1 MALSKITIQRTDGN
15 LGVPLT
21 PQDNVTGLLFDSK
34 TLPGTTKAGD
44 VHLIYSVSDI
54 EKIGV
59 LPFKEGTEYE
69 KGLPHLHINEFFRL
83 NPGCPLYVMFADC
96 SVNWNAIESIQR
108 AAQGSIRQLG
118 IWTPL
123 KLWTSGVSNYTLNV
137 VASVNEK
144 AELLASQ
151 NYPLSIV
158 LQANAAGI
166 EEDDVLTNLTKIPT
180 CIGDQDRVTVLLGQG
195 GSKLV
200 TDIQNART
208 AHETVGFL
216 GAFMGI
222 VSKAKVSESV
232 AWVGKYNL
240 IGGVMD
246 NVSLG
251 FGDITITDGSF
262 NNLLPIRGL
271 ADAQLDQLDDKGYVF
286 PVYYTGKNGV
296 YISKD
301 RTCGSGDY
309 RMISRNRTIDKSRR
323 EVRRV
328 LLDMLNSP
336 IQVNPSNGQMAAADI
351 KVFKT
356 RISSVLDQ
364 MQANGEV
371 SGYSVVINEKQNVL
385 SNDQV
390 VIAYKIIPKGVATQI
405 LVQEGF
411 ALSTQNV

>member
-21 PQDNVTGLLFDSK
+21 PQDNVTGLLFDTK
-34 TLPGTTKAGD
+34 QLPGTTKSGD

-54 EKIGV
+54 EQIGV
-59 LPFKEGTEYE
+59 LPLKEGNEYE
-69 KGLPHLHINEFFRL
+69 SGLPHMHISEFFRL

-96 SVNWNAIESIQR
+96 SVNWSAVESIQR
-108 AAQGSIRQLG
+108 AAQGTIRQLG
-118 IWTPL
+118 VWTGLPIWTA
-123 KLWTSGVSNYTLNV
+123 GVSAYTLNL
-137 VASVNEK
+137 VADLNEK

-166 EEDDVLTNLTKIPT
+166 EEGNVLTNLSKIPT

-200 TDIQNART
+200 KDIQMART
-208 AHETVGFL
+208 KHETVGFL
-216 GAFMGI
+216 GAFMSI

-246 NVSLG
+246 NVNLG
-251 FGDITITDGSF
+251 FGDITVSDNEF

-286 PVYYTGKNGV
+286 PIYYTGKNGV

-301 RTCGSGDY
+301 RTCGSNDY

-336 IQVNPSNGQMAAADI
+336 IQINPSNGQMAAADI
-351 KVFKT
+351 KVFKARVST
-356 RISSVLDQ
+356 VLDQ
-364 MQANGEV
+364 MQANGEI
-371 SGYSVVINEKQNVL
+371 SGYTVIINEKQNVL
-385 SNDQV
+385 ASDQV